1 MGYQPRAKAP
11 RSTGYGSR
19 RTLRERSREKKRL
32 LKRPPQQFQPQK
44 NVPTEQE
51 ISEATLK
58 RLHTLGRQKFGSSP
72 FNEHF
77 DRWLTNLYAVLDE
90 FKAFPGI
97 GVDEQFLNECNQAL
111 DVIKLQ
117 LDDWRRKEF
126 SVEQDIKNV
135 AYFRSCLNQINMEYS
150 KALMAI
156 RSKRNRAVE
165 LITSKIDG
173 LKGEQ
178 DKIIQT
184 KAGLFRTVSKKARE
198 QKEIV
203 VVEQLSEK
211 QRELEMVFLD
221 FSTEKKQLQEEFDA
235 KREPILEQMKR
246 VQKKISD
253 LDTDASL
260 EARWFACESLIDAVN
275 SFMQRKS
282 AI

>member
-1 MGYQPRAKAP
+1 
-11 RSTGYGSR
+11 
-19 RTLRERSREKKRL
+19 
-32 LKRPPQQFQPQK
+32 
-44 NVPTEQE
+44 
-51 ISEATLK
+51 
-58 RLHTLGRQKFGSSP
+58 
-72 FNEHF
+72 
-77 DRWLTNLYAVLDE
+77 
-90 FKAFPGI
+90 
-97 GVDEQFLNECNQAL
+97 
-111 DVIKLQ
+111 
-117 LDDWRRKEF
+117 
-126 SVEQDIKNV
+126 
-135 AYFRSCLNQINMEYS
+135 MEYS

-221 FSTEKKQLQEEFDA
+221 FSTQKKQLQEEFDA